1 MTKFLKKIHSK
12 RTIKNVNSR
21 GMFSSF
27 KINFDDPRVP
37 YIVAG
42 IYFVVILIISLT
54 YHKIGDY
61 GVETDFYEGMVYEA
75 KEFLKGNL
83 IIEGY
88 KGPLYPIFLAV
99 LGFIFKDFFTIGVV
113 ICVIS
118 ASIFLFFTYKTI
130 EKIFNAQI
138 AFGVVLLILSNSIF
152 IQYSYSAGTDLFFCA
167 IAIISIYF
175 LVKGEYLRSSYLFF
189 AGMFASL
196 AYLTRTNG
204 LFLPAA
210 ALFSFV
216 AFRFTSRHWKKIL
229 THALIYIGGFL
240 VLTIPWSIYKFIH
253 KGDFF
258 YDRNFTNTAWELYGK
273 GKMSWDYFQAVESQ
287 KFNSM
292 GDVFLRDPVYFI
304 KEILII
310 NFYENFVGDLEKL
323 VSLPF
328 AIFLVVGILALLKHK
343 YYQLKVNQPLAEK
356 NQAFFFMNILFAFII
371 LLPAF
376 YSERFSL
383 FLISGYALIVV
394 LFLSREKIV
403 NIKIGGV
410 QLSILIFLLIFGWSL
425 FEGIKSNSN
434 QISIGPEEVL
444 LISKSVPDS
453 LKSETNLVIA
463 RKPQIGYYLNMSY
476 RKIPYVSTFDSLISW
491 MKEKKA
497 DYFFVSSFE
506 AQTLM
511 SYTNNR
517 IEQEKFY
524 NLINPQIPKAEL
536 QPLTYTSYPPAVLYK
551 VNIPSK

>member
-1 MTKFLKKIHSK
+1 
-12 RTIKNVNSR
+12 
-21 GMFSSF
+21 MFSSF
-27 KINFDDPRVP
+27 KINFDDPKVP

-42 IYFVVILIISLT
+42 IYFVVMLIISLT

-99 LGFIFKDFFTIGVV
+99 LGFIFKDYFTIGVL

-118 ASIFLFFTYKTI
+118 ASIFLFFTYKTVG
-130 EKIFNAQI
+130 KIFNHQI
-138 AFGVVLLILSNSIF
+138 AFGVVLLMLSNSIF

-175 LVKGEYLRSSYLFF
+175 LVKGEYLKTSYLFF
-189 AGMFASL
+189 AGFFASL

-240 VLTIPWSIYKFIH
+240 VLTILWSVYKLIH

-292 GDVFLRDPVYFI
+292 GDVFLRDPIYFI
-304 KEILII
+304 KEILVI

-328 AIFLVVGILALLKHK
+328 AIFLVIGIIALFKRKFL
-343 YYQLKVNQPLAEK
+343 K
-356 NQAFFFMNILFAFII
+356 NQAFFFVNILFAFII

-383 FLISGYALIVV
+383 FLISGYALIII
-394 LFLSREKIV
+394 LFLSWEKIV
-403 NIKIGGV
+403 NIKIGGIH
-410 QLSILIFLLIFGWSL
+410 LSILNFLLIFGWSL
-425 FEGIKSNSN
+425 FEGIKLNSN

-453 LKSETNLVIA
+453 LKSETNWVIA

-476 RKIPYVSTFDSLISW
+476 RKIPYVSTVDSLMSW

-517 IEQEKFY
+517 TEQEKFF
-524 NLINPQIPKAEL
+524 NLINPQVPKADL
-536 QPLTYTSYPPAVLYK
+536 QPLAFVSYPPAVLYK
-551 VNIPSK
+551 VSRE